1 MADDYPDKILIVRP
15 QELPSRVNLLT
26 EKIVSRM
33 MQQQELTIVGIQEAI
48 FFVCMAANMATDIS
62 SWYVNEL
69 VPDYLEIPIIGKFE
83 AIFIR
88 LGKKREI
95 DIEAR
100 IAEEEKE
107 MQLIG
112 DRPDQ
117 LVRVGHDVRM
127 EALVTLCLFKM
138 TRIDRLKIIAAGS
151 AINEA
156 VDLSLRLTKGEISR
170 DPIGISFMRLQTIK
184 IHPNEKNTSGVSI
197 YLKKGC
203 KTNYSPGH
211 QDLLKEM
218 RKSSTRA

>member
-1 MADDYPDKILIVRP
+1 MADAYPDKILIVRP
-15 QELPSRVNLLT
+15 QELPPRVNLLT

-33 MQQQELTIVGIQEAI
+33 MQQQELSIVAIREAI
-48 FFVCMAANMATDIS
+48 FFACMAANMATEIS

-69 VPDYLEIPIIGKFE
+69 IPDYLEIPIIGKFE

-88 LGKKREI
+88 LGKKHEI

-107 MQLIG
+107 MQLTG
-112 DRPDQ
+112 DRPEQ
-117 LVRVGHDVRM
+117 LVRVGHGVRM
-127 EALVTLCLFKM
+127 ESLVTLCLFKM

-151 AINEA
+151 AINEGVELA
-156 VDLSLRLTKGEISR
+156 LRLTKGEISR

-184 IHPNEKNTSGVSI
+184 THPDEKNTSGVSI

-203 KTNYSPGH
+203 KTNYSQGH

-218 RKSSTRA
+218 RKSSTRT